1 MMENLLTLVAI
12 FRRSRTDDA
21 NEIGGLA
28 FSVEVQN
35 LIAAMLAP
43 YSWGFLPAQSDFGHP
58 AGTVLS
64 T

>member
-1 MMENLLTLVAI
+1 MMLTKLA
-12 FRRSRTDDA
+12 A
-21 NEIGGLA
+21 LA

-43 YSWGFLPAQSDFGHP
+43 YSLGFLPAQSDFGHP